1 MQNVKYSRQREVLL
15 DVLKNTKCH
24 PNADWIY
31 EKVRKEI
38 PNISLGTV
46 YRNLALLHSAGMIQ
60 KIDVGG
66 GSDRFDA
73 DISPH
78 AHFICTSCGDV
89 IDIYTDYL
97 ECLKPDIE
105 RKNNFSV
112 CDCSVIFR
120 GICSECAK
128 DDNKSH

>member
-1 MQNVKYSRQREVLL
+1 MQNIKYSHQREVLL
-15 DVLKNTKCH
+15 DVLKNTKSH

-31 EKVRKEI
+31 EKARQEI

-46 YRNLALLHSAGMIQ
+46 YRNLSFLHTSGIIQ
-60 KIDVGG
+60 KIDVGD

-78 AHFICTSCGDV
+78 AHFVCTTCGNI

-97 ECLKPDIE
+97 KYLKPDIE
-105 RKNNFSV
+105 KQNNFKV
-112 CDCSVIFR
+112 NGCSVVFH
-120 GICSECAK
+120 GVCSDC
-128 DDNKSH
+128 N